1 MEERETVAL
10 RDDEG
15 NVVTFEH
22 LMTVNY
28 RHKDYVIL
36 APAEPMEGVGEDE
49 AVVLETTKD
58 ENGDTCYK
66 GLARSG
72 VCRVSRPHRGGGRRG
87 LSPSGPRQHP
97 RPNFMHRRWNRLLPG
112 RSCAIISHITHLR
125 GSGFSCRKVS
135 AGAKRGVEKRGGTCS
150 WQSFL

>member
-66 GLARSG
+66 GLDDE
-72 VCRVSRPHRGGGRRG
+72 
-87 LSPSGPRQHP
+87 
-97 RPNFMHRRWNRLLPG
+97 LLLE
-112 RSCAIISHITHLR
+112 AVFAEYLALTEEAEDE
-125 GSGFSCRKVS
+125 V
-135 AGAKRGVEKRGGTCS
+135 
-150 WQSFL
+150 